1 MLIVRA
7 KLACFCKLQPIF
19 AKCGRN
25 WCEMQASFR
34 KQRFPKMKSN
44 VTGHIALSGG
54 NGLTKPPCLIRW
66 EWKWAG
72 KATVMSVTALIV
84 SATKKC
90 SILPITGHKLVKAF
104 PLLLSTQKWWKGSL
118 SAGSVAF
125 PFPSTPLCFP
135 SLLHQRFSSD
145 FLLPSLTFKKVLIN
159 FSCSSY

>member
-1 MLIVRA
+1 MTIVRA
-7 KLACFCKLQPIF
+7 KLASFCELQPIF

-34 KQRFPKMKSN
+34 KQRFLKMKSN
-44 VTGHIALSGG
+44 VTGNIALSGG

-66 EWKWAG
+66 EWIWAG

-90 SILPITGHKLVKAF
+90 SILPITEHKLVKAF
-104 PLLLSTQKWWKGSL
+104 PLLLSTQKVVKRLFVCWL
-118 SAGSVAF
+118 CCF
-125 PFPSTPLCFP
+125 PFPSTPLFFP

-145 FLLPSLTFKKVLIN
+145 FLLPPLTFKKVLIN
-159 FSCSSY
+159 FSSSSY